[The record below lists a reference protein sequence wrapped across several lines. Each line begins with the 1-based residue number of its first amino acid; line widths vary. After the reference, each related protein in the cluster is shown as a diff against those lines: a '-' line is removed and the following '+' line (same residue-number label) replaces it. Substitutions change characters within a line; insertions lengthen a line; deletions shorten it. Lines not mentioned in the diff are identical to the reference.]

1 MESNVINFYEIL
13 QCDRN
18 ASAEE
23 LKRNYQR
30 LVLTC
35 HPDKKITSNNHE
47 SFLNIQKAWSVLRDP
62 HSRKQYDALLSCEE
76 HKELLLYNTVSI
88 LDMHYDNSSSIY
100 SYQCRCGGKYSVSA
114 SELKPPEIVIEC
126 DECSFSIQII
136 VPT

>member
-23 LKRNYQR
+23 LKRSYQR
-30 LVLTC
+30 LVLTF

-76 HKELLLYNTVSI
+76 HKELLLYDTVSV
-88 LDMHYDNSSSIY
+88 LDMDYDNSSSIY
-100 SYQCRCGGKYSVSA
+100 SYQCRCGGNYSVCA

-126 DECSFSIQII
+126 DECSFSIQVI